1 MRFAILIVD
10 YDFDVYLP
18 DNLLITANDFN
29 HNNTEYGKFMNY
41 KRTRNMS
48 TNQIRDELVQYY
60 QQNPRMVQTIPA

>member
-10 YDFDVYLP
+10 YDFDVYLS
-18 DNLLITANDFN
+18 DNLLITANNFN
-29 HNNTEYGKFMNY
+29 HNHTEYGKFMNY

-60 QQNPRMVQTIPA
+60 QQNPRMVQTIPG